1 VLDVG
6 CGRGEWLEVLRD
18 AGIAAYGCDTNE
30 VMVSR
35 CKNLGLDVEVEDALN
50 HLRSMPADSLGAV
63 TGFHVMEHL
72 PLAEQ
77 EVLLHESLRVLCP
90 GGIALFET
98 PNPENLSVGGHFFY
112 TDPTHLR
119 PLPPALLAHMANAAG
134 FASTHIVRLH
144 PDPRLAIYLDDSV
157 SPLEQDTALQ
167 LFGPQD
173 FALIALKQ
181 APEKERA
188 AVQEEVARLDASTLP
203 PVDRAPPRALRLQQQ
218 LDAALQAKEAERAQL
233 EAALQAKEAE
243 AMNRIARAD
252 AEALAAKAHAYSAN
266 QQLNAVYAS
275 YSWRITKP
283 MRLTSHWF
291 RQSVIRPLGR
301 ALLSQPRLAKP
312 IKQLLRKR
320 PALFHFL
327 KSVVLANTGDVFVG
341 HATHEK
347 GAADRGDS
355 AESRRQ
361 E

>member
-1 VLDVG
+1 
-6 CGRGEWLEVLRD
+6 
-18 AGIAAYGCDTNE
+18 
-30 VMVSR
+30 
-35 CKNLGLDVEVEDALN
+35 
-50 HLRSMPADSLGAV
+50 
-63 TGFHVMEHL
+63 
-72 PLAEQ
+72 
-77 EVLLHESLRVLCP
+77 
-90 GGIALFET
+90 
-98 PNPENLSVGGHFFY
+98 
-112 TDPTHLR
+112 
-119 PLPPALLAHMANAAG
+119 
-134 FASTHIVRLH
+134 
-144 PDPRLAIYLDDSV
+144 
-157 SPLEQDTALQ
+157 LEQDTALQ